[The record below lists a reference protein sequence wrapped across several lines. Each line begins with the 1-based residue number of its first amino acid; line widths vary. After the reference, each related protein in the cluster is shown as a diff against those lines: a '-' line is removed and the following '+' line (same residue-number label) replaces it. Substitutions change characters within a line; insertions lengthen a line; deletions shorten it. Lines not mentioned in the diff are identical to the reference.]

1 MSQIVPIKGWL
12 DEGII
17 KTELQPVSLD
27 QIATCHHSQHVQVRL
42 EVQLLDKDPDSGQPL
57 RPKLPFRSRL
67 TDAGYDLYAAEGA
80 ILRPG
85 RSTMVKTGIIIA
97 APPGFYYTIEGR
109 SSLWMKG
116 IFPNRGIIDA
126 TYCGQVV
133 VSLVNV
139 TGEEF
144 EVRCHD
150 RIAQLILHRQY
161 DANFVCVEEFSHQ
174 YNQRGK
180 NGFGSTGK

>member
-1 MSQIVPIKGWL
+1 MS
-12 DEGII
+12 E
-17 KTELQPVSLD
+17 TAVSFD
-27 QIATCHHSQHVQVRL
+27 QIATCHHSQHVEVRL
-42 EVQLLDKDPDSGQPL
+42 EVQLLQQDPDTGVQL
-57 RPKLPFRSRL
+57 NPKLPFRGRL
-67 TDAGYDLYAAEGA
+67 TDAGYDLYAAESA
-80 ILRPG
+80 VLPPG
-85 RSTMVKTGIIIA
+85 RSTMVRTGIIIA

-133 VSLVNV
+133 VSLVNM
-139 TGEEF
+139 TGDNF
-144 EVRCHD
+144 DIKCHD
-150 RIAQLILHRQY
+150 RIAQLIIHRQY
-161 DANFVCVEEFSHQ
+161 DANFVCVGQFSSQ

>member
-1 MSQIVPIKGWL
+1 MSDVAVSIDQIV
-12 DEGII
+12 
-17 KTELQPVSLD
+17 
-27 QIATCHHSQHVQVRL
+27 TCHQYQHVQVRL
-42 EVQLLDKDPDSGQPL
+42 EVQLLSRDPDTGKSL
-57 RPKLPFRSRL
+57 LPKLPFRSRL
-67 TDAGYDLYAAEGA
+67 TDAGYDLYAAEDA
-80 ILRPG
+80 ILPSG

-109 SSLWMKG
+109 SSLWMQG

-139 TGEEF
+139 SGSDF
-144 EVRCHD
+144 HIKLHD

-161 DANFVCVEEFSHQ
+161 DANFVEVDAFSQQ